1 MPMTRIVRI
10 LKTRRMNNNAEIA
23 KPDDALTLAGCLD
36 AILNHVSYP
45 IRFPMEEGEKE
56 KDLSSI
62 QDKYDYVC
70 GKLDITP
77 KQAELFAAI
86 IELCIGRE
94 AKAENI
100 AAKLGWTNLHFLELS
115 NEIDRLIEK
124 RYVRRLSSGFNGICY
139 RVPEEVLRQ
148 IQANEVPKA
157 ENISGLSTS
166 GIIYRA
172 SKLFKEFWK
181 DEIDRDILHNE
192 LQDLLQNNE
201 NDPFVKEYM
210 RRGIDKMNEC
220 ERTLFMYMVVR
231 RCIYK
236 ETDFGWFDFGRL
248 FNDTMEESYINEG
261 IDNGYLEL
269 MKAGII
275 EYVNDDGIVDKSQI
289 CFVEA
294 VINAMVPHIAK
305 ISDGNSF
312 HSNIIN
318 KDRINAKSLF
328 YNENEGRQVANLT
341 NLLRQEN
348 FTKIVA
354 RLRQKGMRAGF
365 CCLFYGG
372 PGTGKTESAYQI
384 ARRTGRDIFLVD
396 VSQLRSKWVGESEKN
411 MCALFNEYKSL
422 AKTSE
427 VAPILLF
434 NEADA
439 IFGVRKKGAEGSV
452 DKMENTLQNIILQE
466 MESLEGIMIATTNLT
481 GNLDP
486 AFERRFIVKVNFQK
500 PNLAARAHIWE
511 SMVEGL
517 QPDSAMELARD
528 FDFSGGQIENIS
540 RMATV
545 SYILNGIKP
554 DIEGLREL
562 CRNERL
568 VTKEKRPKIGF

>member
-1 MPMTRIVRI
+1 
-10 LKTRRMNNNAEIA
+10 MNNNAEIA
-23 KPDDALTLAGCLD
+23 KPGDTLTLAGCLD
-36 AILNHVSYP
+36 DILTHVCCP
-45 IRFPMEEGEKE
+45 ITFPMEEGEEE
-56 KDLSSI
+56 KGQSSI
-62 QDKYDYVC
+62 QAKYDYVC
-70 GKLDITP
+70 GKLDITS

-86 IELCIGRE
+86 IELCIGGI
-94 AKAENI
+94 AKAANI
-100 AAKLGWTNLHFLELS
+100 ADELGCTNLHFLELC

-124 RYVRRLSSGFNGICY
+124 RYVRRISSGFNGICY
-139 RVPEEVLRQ
+139 RVPVEVLKQ
-148 IQANEVPKA
+148 IQANKVPKA

-181 DEIDRDILHNE
+181 DEMDRDILHNE

-201 NDPFVKEYM
+201 NDPFVKEYL
-210 RRGIDKMNEC
+210 RRGIDKMRDS

-248 FNDTMEESYINEG
+248 FNDTIEGSYINEG
-261 IDNGYLEL
+261 IDNGDLEL

-305 ISDGNSF
+305 TFEGSSS
-312 HSNIIN
+312 HRNIIN

-354 RLRQKGMRAGF
+354 RLKQNGMRAGF

-372 PGTGKTESAYQI
+372 PGTGKTESVYQI
-384 ARRTGRDIFLVD
+384 ARQTGRDIFLVD

-411 MCALFNEYKSL
+411 MHALFNEYKSL
-422 AKTSE
+422 VKTSE

-439 IFGVRKKGAEGSV
+439 IFGVRKKRAEGSV

-481 GNLDP
+481 ENLDP

-500 PNLAARAHIWE
+500 PNLDARAHIWE

-517 QPDSAMELARD
+517 QPESAKELARD

-554 DIEGLREL
+554 NLEGLREL

-568 VTKEKRPKIGF
+568 ATKEECTKIGF